1 MHQNRTRTIK
11 RLAVGI
17 VMTGLM
23 LVAASLTAE
32 PAPRF
37 WISNLEGE
45 RFISQRHEGVIILSF
60 FYIGCVPCVIEIPEL
75 YRLVR
80 PEDRQPHV
88 ALLYIDPIEADS
100 KDAIREYAG
109 RRNVPV
115 RYFYHDPLGNLL
127 KKFYDQKMT
136 FPAIV
141 VIKDSEIVLRTH
153 VLDKAAVS
161 AIEKALR

>member
-1 MHQNRTRTIK
+1 MYQNRTRTIK
-11 RLAVGI
+11 QLATWI
-17 VMTGLM
+17 IMAGL
-23 LVAASLTAE
+23 LLPASLSAE
-32 PAPRF
+32 PAPDL

-45 RFISQRHEGVIILSF
+45 RFVSRQHEGVIILSF

-75 YRLVR
+75 YRLVK

-88 ALLYIDPIEADS
+88 ALLYIDPTEADS

-115 RYFYHDPLGNLL
+115 RYFYHDPRGNLL
-127 KKFYDQKMT
+127 KNFYDQKMT

-141 VIKDSEIVLRTH
+141 VIKEGKIVLRTH

-161 AIEKALR
+161 AINKILK